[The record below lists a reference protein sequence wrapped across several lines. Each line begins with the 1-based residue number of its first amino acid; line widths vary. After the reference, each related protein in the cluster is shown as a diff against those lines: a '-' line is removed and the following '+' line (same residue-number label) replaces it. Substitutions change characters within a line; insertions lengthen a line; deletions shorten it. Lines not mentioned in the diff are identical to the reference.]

1 MSLISGEMNRRPVYC
16 RRNGSKSSAGFTL
29 IEILV
34 TMFILAIGLLGLA
47 ALVVDGMRNN
57 QGAYLRT
64 QASILAYDMADRIRL
79 NRDEAEGGGDYD
91 GFSTDGAGTAL
102 PACFAAAAG
111 CTPSQQVVVDK
122 VQWTRQIQG
131 VGEGIAL
138 LPGGQ
143 GDVNYVAADNAFVIQ
158 VSWEERDRQGD
169 DGEDIAGDTSY
180 TVRFTL

>member
-1 MSLISGEMNRRPVYC
+1 MPLKFGVNTKKSARPYHQT
-16 RRNGSKSSAGFTL
+16 RAAGFTL

-64 QASILAYDMADRIRL
+64 QASTLAYDMADRIRL
-79 NRDEAEGGGDYD
+79 NKVRAEDGGDYD
-91 GFSTDGAGTAL
+91 GFSTDGAGTTL
-102 PACFAAAAG
+102 PNCYTASGG
-111 CTPSQQVVVDK
+111 CTPEQQVTVDK

-131 VGEGIAL
+131 VGNGIPL
-138 LPGGQ
+138 LPGGEGQ
-143 GDVNYVAADNAFVIQ
+143 IDFDAANNAFVITVTWQ
-158 VSWEERDRQGD
+158 ERSRDGD
-169 DGEDIAGDTSY
+169 AGEDIAGDGSY

>member
-1 MSLISGEMNRRPVYC
+1 MSLISDEMGRRSAC
-16 RRNGSKSSAGFTL
+16 RRNGSEREAGFTL

-79 NRDEAEGGGDYD
+79 NRDEAEGGGDYA
-91 GFSTDGAGTAL
+91 GFTTDGAGTDL
-102 PACFAAAAG
+102 PACFDAAGG
-111 CTPSQQVVVDK
+111 CTPEQQVVVDQ

-131 VGEGIAL
+131 VDEGIPL
-138 LPGGQ
+138 LPGGE
-143 GDVNYVAADNAFVIQ
+143 GIVNYVAADSAFVIT
-158 VSWEERDRQGD
+158 VSWEERARQGD
-169 DGEDIAGDTSY
+169 DGENIAGETSY